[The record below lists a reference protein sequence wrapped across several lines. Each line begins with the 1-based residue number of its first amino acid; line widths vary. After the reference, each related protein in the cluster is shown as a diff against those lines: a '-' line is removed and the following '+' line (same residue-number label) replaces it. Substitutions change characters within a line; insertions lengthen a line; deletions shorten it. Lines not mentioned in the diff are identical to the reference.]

1 MGNIR
6 GGKVVKIG
14 RRQKR
19 NNKGQL
25 VCVLLISV
33 PGGSMALAAEWT
45 IQPLLEV
52 AETYSDNIALEPS
65 GLEEDDFVT
74 EINPGLLLRGAGRR
88 LTLDLGYR
96 LQNLLFANNSD
107 SNSTNHQLFANA
119 TGELYREHLFLDA
132 SASVGQEN
140 FSDLGSRPSDNLSL
154 GDDRGNVITYSISPY
169 WRQRFR
175 DLAEAQVRFT
185 YDDVSGDNDDV
196 SGSSRVV
203 NASLVSGTRF
213 GRWGWDLRY
222 DRQDVSDEVGDVAD
236 PNAVDNDGGPSFETF
251 DGEVSYRLTRQL
263 GLFAAGGFENNDFAS
278 VDQDTDGVTWRIGA
292 NWRPSRN
299 TELEAFYGHRF
310 FGSTWGMDLTHR
322 SRRTT
327 WSANYREEVVQTRNL
342 LLDRSLFALADT
354 PQELITNPIATDQ
367 VEEEELVQFSGSLP
381 TFSNEVFIDKTFAG
395 GVDIDFRRMTLGLR
409 GFNTTREFQQSGTEE
424 DQFGALAVLS
434 RQISR
439 ATTATVSLDLERID
453 FNDPSDRQDDTV
465 DFRIGIL
472 HQFGRHLSGIVDY
485 RFLDRSSSEE
495 DAQFTENR
503 IMGRLLVTL

>member
-1 MGNIR
+1 M
-6 GGKVVKIG
+6 KTG

-33 PGGSMALAAEWT
+33 PGGSIALAAEWT

-52 AETYSDNIALEPS
+52 AETYSDNIALAPS

-88 LTLDLGYR
+88 LTFVLGYR
-96 LQNLLFANNSD
+96 LQNLLFANSSD

-140 FSDLGSRPSDNLSL
+140 FSDLESRPSDNLSL
-154 GDDRGNVITYSISPY
+154 VGDRGNVITYSISPY

-196 SGSSRVV
+196 SGSSVAV
-203 NASLVSGTRF
+203 NANLTSGTRF

-222 DRQDVSDEVGDVAD
+222 GRQDVSDEVEDVSG
-236 PNAVDNDGGPSFETF
+236 NAVDNDGGPNFETF

-263 GLFAAGGFENNDFAS
+263 GIFAASGFENNDFAS

-299 TELEAFYGHRF
+299 TELEAFYGDRF

-327 WSANYREEVVQTRNL
+327 WSASYGEEVEQARNL
-342 LLDRSLFALADT
+342 LLDRSLF
-354 PQELITNPIATDQ
+354 
-367 VEEEELVQFSGSLP
+367 VLV
-381 TFSNEVFIDKTFAG
+381 
-395 GVDIDFRRMTLGLR
+395 
-409 GFNTTREFQQSGTEE
+409 
-424 DQFGALAVLS
+424 
-434 RQISR
+434 
-439 ATTATVSLDLERID
+439 
-453 FNDPSDRQDDTV
+453 
-465 DFRIGIL
+465 
-472 HQFGRHLSGIVDY
+472 
-485 RFLDRSSSEE
+485 
-495 DAQFTENR
+495 
-503 IMGRLLVTL
+503 

>member
-1 MGNIR
+1 MGNTR
-6 GGKVVKIG
+6 GGKVVKTG

-33 PGGSMALAAEWT
+33 PGGSIALAAEWT
-45 IQPLLEV
+45 IQPVLEV
-52 AETYSDNIALEPS
+52 AETYSDNIALAPS

-88 LTLDLGYR
+88 LTFDLGYR
-96 LQNLLFANNSD
+96 LQNLLFANSSD

-154 GDDRGNVITYSISPY
+154 VGDRGNVITYSISPY

-196 SGSSRVV
+196 SGSSVAV
-203 NASLVSGTRF
+203 NANLTSGTRF

-222 DRQDVSDEVGDVAD
+222 GRQDVSDEVEDVSG
-236 PNAVDNDGGPSFETF
+236 NAVDNDGGPNFETF

-263 GLFAAGGFENNDFAS
+263 GIFAAGGFENNDFAS

-299 TELEAFYGHRF
+299 TELEAFYGDRF

-327 WSANYREEVVQTRNL
+327 WSASYGEEVEQARNL
-342 LLDRSLFALADT
+342 LLDRSLFVLADT

-367 VEEEELVQFSGSLP
+367 VEEELVQFSGDLP
-381 TFSNEVFIDKTFAG
+381 TFSNEVFIDKTFTG
-395 GVDIDFRRMTLGLR
+395 GVDIDFRRMTLSLR
-409 GFNTTREFQQSGTEE
+409 GFSTQREFQQSGAGE
-424 DQFGALAVLS
+424 DQFGALMTLD
-434 RQISR
+434 RRLSR
-439 ATTATVSLDLERID
+439 ATTALVSVEWDRID
-453 FNDPSDRQDDTV
+453 FEQTERRDDTV
-465 DFRIGIL
+465 DFRVGIS
-472 HQFGRHLSGIVDY
+472 HQFGRHLSGIIDY
-485 RFLDRSSSEE
+485 RFFDRSSNEEGSE
-495 DAQFTENR
+495 FTENR

>member
-1 MGNIR
+1 M
-6 GGKVVKIG
+6 KIG

-25 VCVLLISV
+25 ACVLLISV
-33 PGGSMALAAEWT
+33 PGGPMALAAEWT

-52 AETYSDNIALEPS
+52 AETYSDNIALAPS

-96 LQNLLFANNSD
+96 LQNILFANNSD

-119 TGELYREHLFLDA
+119 AAELYREHLFLDA

-154 GDDRGNVITYSISPY
+154 VGDRGNVITYSISPY
-169 WRQRFR
+169 WRQRLR

-196 SGSSRVV
+196 SGSSAAV
-203 NASLVSGTRF
+203 NASLTSGTRF

-222 DRQDVSDEVGDVAD
+222 DRRDVSDEVEDVSG
-236 PNAVDNDGGPSFETF
+236 NAVDNDGGPDFATF

-263 GLFAAGGFENNDFAS
+263 GIVAAGGFENNDFAS

-299 TELEAFYGHRF
+299 TQLAAFYGDRF

-327 WSANYREEVVQTRNL
+327 WSASYGEELEQTRNL

-367 VEEEELVQFSGSLP
+367 VEEEELVQFSGNLP
-381 TFSNEVFIDKTFAG
+381 TFSNEVFLDKTFTA
-395 GVDIDFRRMTLGLR
+395 GVDIDFRRMTLSLR
-409 GFNTTREFQQSGTEE
+409 GFNTTREFQQSGAEE
-424 DQFGALAVLS
+424 DQFGALAVLN
-434 RQISR
+434 RQLSR
-439 ATTATVSLDLERID
+439 ATTATVSLDWERID
-453 FNDPSDRQDDTV
+453 FNDPSDRQDETG

-472 HQFGRHLSGIVDY
+472 HQFGRYMSGIIDY

-495 DAQFTENR
+495 ESEFTENR
-503 IMGRLLVTL
+503 IMGRLVVTL